1 MQRKKIKSINNVK
14 KHKLWDEDVILFA
27 SIVGKYQ
34 SENEERFFKNM
45 QNKEEYEPTA
55 LNDLIVS
62 ENENK
67 DEIYMVRMY
76 NEEYVIGHGVGS
88 DGANE
93 VHAMCLS
100 EALALNLKL
109 LGFIERNLTLW
120 QWLRECDYSV
130 VNYKRNY
137 DILNKKKYVRQDQTG
152 RWFNAKYPPDF
163 KKNGDKYDGYKTGNE
178 EVLFYDFAVMGYDMS
193 FSYKGKSFFFLSEPD
208 YVALCDEHFTKEYQ
222 RFDDGNTALEQFL
235 IDGKPLIKLVNELED
250 VEPY

>member
-1 MQRKKIKSINNVK
+1 MGRRCHTLCFHCGQIPVGERGEVLQ
-14 KHKLWDEDVILFA
+14 KHAE
-27 SIVGKYQ
+27 Q
-34 SENEERFFKNM
+34 
-45 QNKEEYEPTA
+45 EYEPTA

-137 DILNKKKYVRQDQTG
+137 DILNKK
-152 RWFNAKYPPDF
+152 
-163 KKNGDKYDGYKTGNE
+163 
-178 EVLFYDFAVMGYDMS
+178 
-193 FSYKGKSFFFLSEPD
+193 
-208 YVALCDEHFTKEYQ
+208 
-222 RFDDGNTALEQFL
+222 NT
-235 IDGKPLIKLVNELED
+235 
-250 VEPY
+250 

>member
-130 VNYKRNY
+130 VNYKRN
-137 DILNKKKYVRQDQTG
+137 
-152 RWFNAKYPPDF
+152 
-163 KKNGDKYDGYKTGNE
+163 
-178 EVLFYDFAVMGYDMS
+178 
-193 FSYKGKSFFFLSEPD
+193 
-208 YVALCDEHFTKEYQ
+208 H
-222 RFDDGNTALEQFL
+222 
-235 IDGKPLIKLVNELED
+235 
-250 VEPY
+250 